1 MAETV
6 EKLLVERKKQHGDY
20 RDVSRISQSLKEVF
34 KSGPNWEKMSDAHK
48 ESFEMFATKFARIL
62 SGDSHVRDHWDDIAG
77 YALLGADF
85 SASPVNVAFDLRKAM
100 GVAPVD
106 KAS

>member
-6 EKLLVERKKQHGDY
+6 ERILVERKKQLGEY
-20 RDVSRISQSLKEVF
+20 KDVSRISQSLKEVF
-34 KSGPNWEKMSDAHK
+34 KTGPNWDKLPDAHK
-48 ESFEMFATKFARIL
+48 ESFEMFATKIARIL
-62 SGDSHVRDHWDDIAG
+62 SGDSGVRDHWEDIAG
-77 YALLGADF
+77 YAVLGADHG
-85 SASPVNVAFDLRKAM
+85 SSPVNVAFDLRRAM